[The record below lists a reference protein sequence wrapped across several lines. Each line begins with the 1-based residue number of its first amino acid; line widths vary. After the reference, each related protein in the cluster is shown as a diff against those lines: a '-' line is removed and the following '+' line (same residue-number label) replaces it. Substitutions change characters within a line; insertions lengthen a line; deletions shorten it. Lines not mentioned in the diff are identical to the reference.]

1 MSQIKALTLNSLQ
14 IGLPGRISK
23 VGAPAGVTSDPHLE
37 ELLLSL
43 GFEEGATI
51 EMRHQGAFGGPL
63 AVCVDG
69 RMLAIRPADASYILV
84 EPAHTLSS
92 KSGLTLNSASVPEG
106 AL

>member
-1 MSQIKALTLNSLQ
+1 MTQNPAQNPTLTLDHLQ
-14 IGLPGRISK
+14 IGRPGRIAK
-23 VGAPAGVTSDPHLE
+23 IGAPCGTESDPHLE
-37 ELLLSL
+37 DLLLSL
-43 GFEEGATI
+43 GFEEGAMI

-84 EPAHTLSS
+84 EPAVSPAS
-92 KSGLTLNSASVPEG
+92 KE